1 MKGVNLT
8 HLDDHLYH
16 CYLDFSVDHYTT
28 QTTEKHNTV
37 MCWKVSLDLSALNM
51 EVLMVVVVNVMTKT
65 KKVKGEGL
73 GRIIIFD
80 SI

>member
-28 QTTEKHNTV
+28 QTTEKYNTV
-37 MCWKVSLDLSALNM
+37 MCLKVSLDQQCFKYGG
-51 EVLMVVVVNVMTKT
+51 VGGGGG
-65 KKVKGEGL
+65 GEC
-73 GRIIIFD
+73 D
-80 SI
+80 DDKDKES